1 MPART
6 GQGSSRDPCLYQRR
20 ALHVIDAYTNA
31 HTDTTTTAMIKGM
44 MKQGEARV
52 CESQSHGFKGACS
65 GDHNCALVCRNE
77 GFSGGHCRG
86 FRHRCFCT
94 KIC

>member
-1 MPART
+1 MLIPK
-6 GQGSSRDPCLYQRR
+6 QGSSRDPCLYQRAR
-20 ALHVIDAYTNA
+20 SLSLY
-31 HTDTTTTAMIKGM
+31 TDTTTTAMIKGM